1 MPEFAT
7 PFSGNNN
14 PKKLTKDELIR
25 ALRYDVAAE
34 YEAVQLYGQL
44 INATDD
50 QLAKAVLKDIADEE
64 LKHAGQF
71 LRLIEHLSPDDAKK
85 YKEGFRETE
94 GMMKKPKKR

>member
-14 PKKLTKDELIR
+14 PKKLSKDELIR

-34 YEAVQLYGQL
+34 YEATQLYEQL
-44 INATDD
+44 IDATDD
-50 QLAKAVLKDIADEE
+50 KLAKAVLKDIAEEE

-71 LRLIEHLSPDDAKK
+71 LRLIEHLSPDDETK
-85 YKEGFRETE
+85 YKEGFEETVS
-94 GMMKKPKKR
+94 MIKKLKKK